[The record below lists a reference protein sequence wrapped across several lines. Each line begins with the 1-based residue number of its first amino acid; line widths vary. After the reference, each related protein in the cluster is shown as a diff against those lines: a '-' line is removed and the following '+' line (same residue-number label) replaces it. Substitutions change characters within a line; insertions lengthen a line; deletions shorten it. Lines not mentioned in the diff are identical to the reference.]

1 MLARTPRRTPVL
13 PTDKAVPSA
22 AALQDILALVRP
34 ELVRMNTEL
43 VGDLRPE
50 SASLS
55 PLLAHVGDYRGKQ
68 LRPALVFLTA
78 KMFRGVED
86 THFTCAK
93 VVELIHTATLVHDD
107 ILDGAAVRR
116 SEKTVNELHG
126 NEVPVLLGDYL
137 YSLAFHMAVSLDDP
151 VCARQ
156 FSSAVR
162 LVCQGEITQCLHRG
176 DLDWDEDRYF
186 RVISEK
192 TASLYAAACWV
203 GGHYAGAQ
211 KAQLQALWTFGES
224 LGTAFQIIDDCL
236 DLTGEE
242 TVVGKSLGTDL
253 KLGKLTL
260 PMIYLLSNSG
270 NRRAQLVEMLTD
282 PGSTRSFRELQQ
294 EFDVDACVSYA
305 LGQGQKFVERGL
317 DALSSLPAGSAR
329 DAVAGLAEYVLERQY

>member
-1 MLARTPRRTPVL
+1 
-13 PTDKAVPSA
+13 
-22 AALQDILALVRP
+22 
-34 ELVRMNTEL
+34 
-43 VGDLRPE
+43 
-50 SASLS
+50 
-55 PLLAHVGDYRGKQ
+55 
-68 LRPALVFLTA
+68 
-78 KMFRGVED
+78 
-86 THFTCAK
+86 
-93 VVELIHTATLVHDD
+93 
-107 ILDGAAVRR
+107 
-116 SEKTVNELHG
+116 
-126 NEVPVLLGDYL
+126 
-137 YSLAFHMAVSLDDP
+137 MAVSLDDP

-186 RVISEK
+186 QVISEK

-203 GGHYAGAQ
+203 GGHYAGAD
-211 KAQLQALWTFGES
+211 KGQLQALWTFGES

-270 NRRAQLVEMLTD
+270 DRRAELVQMITD
-282 PGSTRSFRELQQ
+282 PRSTGSFAELQQ
-294 EFDVDACVSYA
+294 EFDVEACVSYA

-317 DALSSLPAGSAR
+317 DALSALPAGSAR
-329 DAVAGLAEYVLERQY
+329 DAVAGLAEYVLARQY